1 MSFNKRMIINIIMQ
15 LILLPPISLFIFHGS
30 GVPTSKIIFAA
41 IVSIAIVNGIDF
53 YSFKKKGNANDK

>member
-1 MSFNKRMIINIIMQ
+1 MSFNKRIMINIIMQ

-30 GVPTSKIIFAA
+30 GVPVSKIIFAA
-41 IVSIAIVNGIDF
+41 IVSILIVNGIDF